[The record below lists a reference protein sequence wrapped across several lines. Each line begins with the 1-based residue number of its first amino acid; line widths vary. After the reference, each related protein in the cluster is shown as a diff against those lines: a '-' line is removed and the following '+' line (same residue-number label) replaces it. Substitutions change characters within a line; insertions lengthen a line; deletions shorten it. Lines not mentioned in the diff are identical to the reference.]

1 MTLKW
6 LDNFSN
12 DELKLFLT
20 ELIQDI
26 SPSGEYT
33 MDLIDELTELRQ
45 NSEFANDA
53 IIKWYKLSQGK

>member
-1 MTLKW
+1 M
-6 LDNFSN
+6 
-12 DELKLFLT
+12 LT

-26 SPSGEYT
+26 SPSSEYV